1 MSPLILFILG
11 LAAGA
16 GVALVWH
23 FSRAKGWDA
32 EREIADARLSD
43 AEAALARQRE
53 DFDKALGNMQLTFKG
68 ISSEVLKESR
78 EEFIKQAEPRIG
90 EHVRPLREALA
101 RYEEAVREI
110 ERKRENAYGGIT
122 GVLDM
127 LKQGQQTLTRETA
140 TLVSALRSP
149 TARGRWGEVTLQ
161 RVVEVAGM
169 SSYCDF
175 DTQSSVNSADGR
187 LRPDLVVR
195 LPQGRSVV
203 VDAKV
208 PLAAYMEAMDAKD
221 EQTRTAHF
229 AAHAKAVRAHMSAL
243 GQKNYWQ
250 QFDPT
255 PDFVVLFL
263 PGESFFSA
271 ALEAD
276 RALIE
281 DGMQSRVILATPTTL
296 IVMLRSVAMSWQQE
310 RLTENSQRISEA
322 GKELFERCAKFAE
335 HLGGVGTGLERALSS
350 FNKAVG
356 SWESRVVPGAKRLK
370 ELGAARSPDAD
381 IPSIEP
387 VQSIPRQ
394 LASGEV
400 EPSSST

>member
-1 MSPLILFILG
+1 MTPYLLFIAG

-16 GVALVWH
+16 GIALVWH
-23 FSRAKGWDA
+23 FSRAKGWDV
-32 EREIADARLSD
+32 EREVSSARLAD
-43 AEAALARQRE
+43 AEASLARERE
-53 DFDKALGNMQLTFKG
+53 DFGKALSNIQLTFKG

-78 EEFIKQAEPRIG
+78 EEFLKQAEPRIG
-90 EHVRPLREALA
+90 EHVRPLTEALA
-101 RYEEAVREI
+101 RYETAVREI
-110 ERKRENAYGGIT
+110 ENRREKAYGGIT

-127 LKQGQQTLTRETA
+127 LKQGQQALTRETA

-169 SSYCDF
+169 SAYCDF
-175 DTQSSVNSADGR
+175 DAQSSVNAVDGR

-208 PLAAYMEAMDAKD
+208 PLAAYMQAMDATD
-221 EQTRTAHF
+221 EATRAAHF
-229 AAHAKAVRAHMSAL
+229 AAHAKAVRAHMAAL
-243 GQKNYWQ
+243 GAKKYWE
-250 QFDPT
+250 QFTPT

-271 ALEAD
+271 ALESD

-281 DGMQSRVILATPTTL
+281 DGMSSRVVLATPTTL

-322 GKELFERCAKFAE
+322 GKELFDRVGVFAKHFEA
-335 HLGGVGTGLERALSS
+335 VGRGLESAIGS
-350 FNKAVG
+350 FNKAAG
-356 SWESRVVPGAKRLK
+356 SWESRVIPGARRLK
-370 ELGAARSPDAD
+370 ELGATRSPDAQ
-381 IPSIEP
+381 IPSVEP
-387 VQSIPRQ
+387 VQSLPRQ
-394 LASGEV
+394 LSPGDPEV
-400 EPSSST
+400 S